1 MMDRESSCPNSGH
14 GPKVSAINGAG
25 SCRCRERSSA
35 SRHRNSVHCKTQR
48 SKTYVHDRRGVNAEA
63 HEPATDSGKSKQRFP
78 RQRIVACYPSSR
90 RFVINTAPIYTDSKS
105 FIAATSCLTASTLL
119 RKSAVSFSVKSNS
132 MISSTPPL
140 PITTGT
146 PT

>member
-1 MMDRESSCPNSGH
+1 MMDRESGCPNSGH
-14 GPKVSAINGAG
+14 GPKVQAINGVG
-25 SCRCRERSSA
+25 PGPSRERNSA
-35 SRHRNSVHCKTQR
+35 SRHRNSVHCKTPR

-63 HEPATDSGKSKQRFP
+63 HEPATDSGKSEQRLR
-78 RQRIVACYPSSR
+78 RQRIVAGYPCSR
-90 RFVINTAPIYTDSKS
+90 RFATNTAPIYADSKS

-119 RKSAVSFSVKSNS
+119 RKSAVSCSDKSNS
-132 MISSTPPL
+132 MIRSTPPL